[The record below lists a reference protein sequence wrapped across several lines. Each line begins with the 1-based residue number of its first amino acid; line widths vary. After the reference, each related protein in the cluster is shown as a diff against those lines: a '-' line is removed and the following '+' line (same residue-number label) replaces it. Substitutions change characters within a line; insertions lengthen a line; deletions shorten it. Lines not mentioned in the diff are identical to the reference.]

1 MSKTKAIVPPSTSK
15 KKSSSS
21 ESVKKKKDTIPTPCL
36 VQFTNS
42 LSAPPNLQNIHF
54 SLVKKDDDPTPFLFG
69 ESKSMQY
76 TSSSSST
83 NSSSNKYLLAV
94 VKSSNQKPS
103 SIIEIPECFIVKEE
117 SKQNLQRKDIL
128 KRELEQG
135 GADALQPDMTYQHFF
150 EKRVIGGSEV
160 ADSLF
165 NSKRYARLMQK
176 RATSTTT
183 SLKADQMENLKILVG
198 RNNRS
203 SSMATMRQYIPTLNI
218 EAETVNDLFDL
229 KTDLLFDDKHLI
241 DHFKGKHCRNK
252 SLQRVW
258 KVLEGAT
265 MDNGALTEEA
275 NTSITSM
282 TEFKN
287 LPSFLQEYFGIIIQQ
302 GNWNAIAKKKRRRKK
317 KSDDEDEEEGE
328 KSSTAA
334 AEKDDPFLPAD
345 ELTEEQFSSFL
356 QAIASDIPSLAQYY
370 MIMLG
375 IFQIAQARNVK
386 DHVAAILSTCYVQGT
401 LDKKAV
407 QKIGKKEQSS
417 RSSVKF
423 TSMADIFPNPPIE
436 SMKTHPYLYL
446 PKSSQTLQDL
456 LLRLCVPEFTKSSP
470 RHFQHLVFNQ
480 SVGKTLLIRTANHL
494 LVAVLLMCNF
504 YVKKEFI
511 VALQKD
517 TRLTVEKL
525 LVCFNAMGVIPDSN
539 QAFVHRT
546 IRNLVRAASGAD
558 FASGPK
564 TKLSLIST
572 EGHGAHPAHVN
583 FYLSLPKIKQL
594 YGGKVAAEAASGS
607 ASTTSTKKREP
618 TKKKESEDDLL
629 VDEERPSKKK
639 VNLDDDDD
647 EVMKTKEPTKKSTSS
662 NKAAEKTSTSK
673 TTKPS
678 KESTSSTTKKQS
690 ASVVEPTKPT
700 KSSKQKEEDENIDD
714 MSDEDDEDIENDLEG
729 LLTAFQ
735 AQEDEDFEEDET
747 EDRADQEDEDA
758 EMAELVDEEEAE
770 RERPEVSDNEEE
782 LVENT
787 LDEDEEGQDA
797 IGALLDTLGNEDD
810 LMDEVDE
817 NDEEDDDE
825 VGVKEALS
833 GKKKRKTMNDADEDE
848 EAGIVKSNKKTK
860 HDFEQDIEE
869 GEDEESEEDEE

>member
-1 MSKTKAIVPPSTSK
+1 MSSKQKAATNNSGTTSK

-21 ESVKKKKDTIPTPCL
+21 SENVKKKKKDTISTPCL

-42 LSAPPNLQNIHF
+42 LSAPPNLSNIHF
-54 SLVKKDDDPTPFLFG
+54 SLVKKDDDTTPFLFG

-76 TSSSSST
+76 KSLTNPSSSSS
-83 NSSSNKYLLAV
+83 SK
-94 VKSSNQKPS
+94 
-103 SIIEIPECFIVKEE
+103 CFIIKEE

-135 GADALQPDMTYQHFF
+135 GADALQPDISYQHFF

-176 RATSTTT
+176 RATAATT
-183 SLKADQMENLKILVG
+183 SLKADQMETLKVLVG
-198 RNNRS
+198 RNSRS
-203 SSMATMRQYIPTLNI
+203 SSMATMRQYIPTVNI

-287 LPSFLQEYFGIIIQQ
+287 LPSFLQEYFGVIIQH

-317 KSDDEDEEEGE
+317 KSDEDEDAEEEGKE
-328 KSSTAA
+328 KSTN
-334 AEKDDPFLPAD
+334 AEDKDDPVLPAE

-370 MIMLG
+370 MVLLG
-375 IFQIAQARNVK
+375 IFQIAQTRRVK
-386 DHVAAILSTCYVQGT
+386 DHVAAILQTCYVQGT

-407 QKIGKKEQSS
+407 QKIGKKENSS
-417 RSSVKF
+417 HRSSVKF

-446 PKSSQTLQDL
+446 PKSAQTLQDL

-525 LVCFNAMGVIPDSN
+525 LVCFNALGVIPDSN
-539 QAFVHRT
+539 QVFVHRT
-546 IRNLVRAASGAD
+546 IRSLVRAASGVD
-558 FASGPK
+558 FASNAK
-564 TKLSLIST
+564 SQLSLIST

-594 YGGKVAAEAASGS
+594 YGKVATVGTS
-607 ASTTSTKKREP
+607 STTTAS
-618 TKKKESEDDLL
+618 TKKKETKTSKKKESAEDLL
-629 VDEERPSKKK
+629 VDEDKSSKKK
-639 VNLDDDDD
+639 VNLDDD
-647 EVMKTKEPTKKSTSS
+647 EVVETSPKQSAKKSTSS
-662 NKAAEKTSTSK
+662 KKAEKTSAK
-673 TTKPS
+673 
-678 KESTSSTTKKQS
+678 
-690 ASVVEPTKPT
+690 EPTKPT
-700 KSSKQKEEDENIDD
+700 KESAASSKKQTSAEATKPTKTLKRKEEDENIDN
-714 MSDEDDEDIENDLEG
+714 MSEDDEDIENDLDG
-729 LLTAFQ
+729 LLMAFQ
-735 AQEDEDFEEDET
+735 AQEDEDFEEDDN
-747 EDRADQEDEDA
+747 EDQANHEDEDE
-758 EMAELVDEEEAE
+758 EMAELVDEDEVEAE
-770 RERPEVSDNEEE
+770 RERAEESDNEEE

-787 LDEDEEGQDA
+787 LEDDEEDQDG
-797 IGALLDTLGNEDD
+797 IGALLDTLGDEED
-810 LMDEVDE
+810 LMDEGDDE
-817 NDEEDDDE
+817 DNDDE

-833 GKKKRKTMNDADEDE
+833 GKKKRKNMNDDDDDE
-848 EAGIVKSNKKTK
+848 EAGVVKSNKKTK